1 MVVQEKISI
10 NERKKL
16 RICFWNTNK
25 NVKINNYISDII
37 EENIVDIFVLAEYE
51 ANIDELK
58 KKVKLH
64 NIVIEQAITIGCDRI
79 TILKN
84 GKDIKP
90 GFQNKY
96 CSMQII
102 DNEYLLACLHLP
114 SKLYADK
121 VKRGIAISRIVE
133 DLQTYEENL
142 GIEKTIILGDIN
154 ENPYEIGCLGAIGF
168 HGIPV
173 YKDTM
178 KKYRTIMEE
187 SFKMFY
193 NPTWNLLGDFSF
205 PPGTYY
211 YSGNEVEN
219 SFWNVYDQVMIR
231 PCLREQ
237 FVDDEL
243 KILYE
248 TKSGKLIDTNNRPD
262 KSISDHLPIIFEI
275 MEG

>member
-142 GIEKTIILGDIN
+142 GIEKTIIVGDIN

-231 PCLREQ
+231 PCLRAQ

>member
-1 MVVQEKISI
+1 LVVQEKISI

-142 GIEKTIILGDIN
+142 GIEKTIIVGDIN

>member
-1 MVVQEKISI
+1 MEKISI

-25 NVKINNYISDII
+25 NEKINNYISDII
-37 EENIVDIFVLAEYE
+37 EENLVDIFVLAEYE
-51 ANIDELK
+51 ANIEELK
-58 KKVKLH
+58 QKIKLH

-79 TILKN
+79 TILKRR
-84 GKDIKP
+84 KDVKP

-102 DNEYLLACLHLP
+102 DDKYLLVCLHLP
-114 SKLYADK
+114 SKLYADEL
-121 VKRGIAISRIVE
+121 KRGIAISRIVE
-133 DLQTYEENL
+133 EIQNYEKNL
-142 GIEKTIILGDIN
+142 NIEKTIIVGDIN
-154 ENPYEIGCLGAIGF
+154 ENPYESGCLGANGF

-178 KKYRTIMEE
+178 KKYRIIMDE

-193 NPTWNLLGDFSF
+193 NPMWNLLGDFSF

-243 KILYE
+243 KIICA
-248 TKSGKLIDTNNRPD
+248 TKKRKLIDANKHPD
-262 KSISDHLPIIFEI
+262 KSISDHLPIVFEI
-275 MEG
+275 MED

>member
-1 MVVQEKISI
+1 MRE
-10 NERKKL
+10 KKL

-37 EENIVDIFVLAEYE
+37 VENIVDIFVLAEYE
-51 ANIDELK
+51 ASIKELK
-58 KKVKLH
+58 RKLALN

-79 TILKN
+79 TVLKK
-84 GKDIKP
+84 GKNVSP

-121 VKRGIAISRIVE
+121 IKRGIAITRIVE
-133 DLQTYEENL
+133 ELQIYEENL
-142 GIEKTIILGDIN
+142 DIEKTIIVGDFN
-154 ENPYEIGCLGAIGF
+154 ENPYEIGCLGAVGF

-178 KKYRTIMEE
+178 KKYRIIMDE

-193 NPTWNLLGDFSF
+193 NPMWNLLGDFSF

-243 KILYE
+243 KILCK
-248 TKSGKLIDTNNRPD
+248 TKSGKLTDANNHPD

>member
-142 GIEKTIILGDIN
+142 GIEKTIIVGDIN

>member
-1 MVVQEKISI
+1 MVGQEKISI

-142 GIEKTIILGDIN
+142 GIEKTIIVGDIN

>member
-1 MVVQEKISI
+1 MVVKEKISI

-142 GIEKTIILGDIN
+142 GIEKTIIVGDIN

>member
-142 GIEKTIILGDIN
+142 GIEKTIIVGDIN

-262 KSISDHLPIIFEI
+262 KSISNHLPIIFEI